1 MGSTR
6 LPSAKSAFCLIR
18 DLIHGVIQVVFE
30 TGSLVFILLFQA
42 VLDADYT
49 WLYRA
54 VHCTLHFQSHLEF

>member
-18 DLIHGVIQVVFE
+18 DLIHGVIQVVFQ

-42 VLDADYT
+42 VLDTHYI
-49 WLYRA
+49 
-54 VHCTLHFQSHLEF
+54 